1 MELLDFQ
8 DKRWIVKM
16 KTPDMGI
23 SSEKLEWFKWYKQAD
38 MVLKKNGLLYFVEE
52 IKDIEFEEISENS

>member
-8 DKRWIVKM
+8 DKRWIVK
-16 KTPDMGI
+16 
-23 SSEKLEWFKWYKQAD
+23 KLEWFKWYKQAD